1 MRQRR
6 VPIAVAPPAQ
16 LQVQGREAFGPRVLL
31 LEWHLQAL
39 GAPGRAPYEGEEQRV
54 GVPGEEDA
62 RSLEPEGLEREG
74 DDPAL
79 RLPEAARAFFA
90 PYHLTRGDDV
100 CVPGLHGP
108 LPLPQPQRSATPF
121 EVREREIVVGMCL
134 PRLQPTPVTPT
145 AGETPHAHRP
155 RPRHRLLG

>member
-39 GAPGRAPYEGEEQRV
+39 GSPARAPHEGEQQRV
-54 GVPGEEDA
+54 GTPGEEYA
-62 RSLEPEGLEREG
+62 WSLETEGLGWEG

-79 RLPEAARAFFA
+79 RLPEAARTFLA
-90 PYHLTRGDDV
+90 PYHLARGDGV
-100 CVPGLHGP
+100 RVPGLHGP
-108 LPLPQPQRSATPF
+108 LPLPQPQRSAAPF
-121 EVREREIVVGMCL
+121 EVREREEVVGMCL
-134 PRLQPTPVTPT
+134 SRLQPTPVWPT
-145 AGETPHAHRP
+145 VGEPHDAHGRHS
-155 RPRHRLLG
+155 RHRLVG